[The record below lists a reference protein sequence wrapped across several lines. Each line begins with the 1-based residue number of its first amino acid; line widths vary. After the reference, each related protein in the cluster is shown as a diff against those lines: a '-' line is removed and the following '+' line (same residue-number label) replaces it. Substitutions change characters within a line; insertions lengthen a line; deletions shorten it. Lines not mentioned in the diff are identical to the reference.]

1 MTKQINLQDIFLNT
15 LRKDRIEC
23 TVFLMNGYQIKG
35 VIRGY
40 DNFVIM
46 VESDGRQQVV
56 YKHAVS
62 TISPIRPVQINTA
75 KEEAEDSEE

>member
-1 MTKQINLQDIFLNT
+1 MNKQINLQDVFLNT
-15 LRKDRIEC
+15 LRKEHVEV
-23 TVFLMNGYQIKG
+23 TVFLTNGYQIKG

-46 VESDGRQQVV
+46 MESDGNQQVI

-62 TISPIRPVQINTA
+62 TIRPSKPVSLKT
-75 KEEAEDSEE
+75 EDPSQD